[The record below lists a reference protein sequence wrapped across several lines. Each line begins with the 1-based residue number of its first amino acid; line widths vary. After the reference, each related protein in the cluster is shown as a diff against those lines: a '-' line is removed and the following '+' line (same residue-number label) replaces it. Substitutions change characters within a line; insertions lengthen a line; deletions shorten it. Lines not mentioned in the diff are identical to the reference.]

1 MVEYCSREVVPRLR
15 EVVPWRGTFIFRD
28 YSICV
33 DTKNA
38 GVSPVVVVT
47 RRRHSSARSFAFD
60 RTRVRATAHA
70 QPHTQSSTTRDSPR
84 HPTRPDPRGVFDR
97 PTTTTTRMVTDPAR
111 AERAAVEHEMHVKG
125 VTAKDDGV
133 TNDVDVVDVAVKRV
147 ERLPK
152 PDRDGFAAKI
162 ATLTEITDAKQK
174 RIEEIKAV
182 VNTKR
187 DQRKQSANENQPM
200 RDRLAELTTLANTK
214 IAERNAL
221 RSELATNDERRNAIR
236 DAANAMRAVSK
247 FLTDESIDAEIA
259 RIDHKISHETMSL
272 TEEKKLVDQIKKLNK
287 NRDFVKEYA
296 EKQAQINDFELARK
310 TFSEGIRAKD
320 AEINAVKADQAKIRS
335 ILDASKSKDDA
346 ANADVPKLIEEKNAA
361 YEVIK
366 ATREEIRVLREAH
379 KKEEDKYWAREK
391 QFRAYQKAEKQKQ
404 WEAGQEER
412 KAREEE
418 RKRWEL
424 ENAPEPFEEE
434 VAACDTLLV
443 YLSKFDSRV
452 AAPTKKEEESAA
464 TTESVTKAMDGM
476 MLLKRDEDEDDD
488 MFAVSS
494 RYNKKSKKQNGK
506 KNQSNDDERI
516 QLSLDTLGYFAKISV
531 GAVSK
536 TSEVPSAVDA
546 IKAKKE
552 EFLER
557 RKVKKERIAA
567 GLPDE
572 EEEEAKA
579 KKGSAAKEKKAAA
592 TKEKKKGASKKNKA
606 KAGVSLTLTVED
618 ERVIVALI
626 VEQ

>member
-1 MVEYCSREVVPRLR
+1 
-15 EVVPWRGTFIFRD
+15 
-28 YSICV
+28 
-33 DTKNA
+33 
-38 GVSPVVVVT
+38 
-47 RRRHSSARSFAFD
+47 
-60 RTRVRATAHA
+60 
-70 QPHTQSSTTRDSPR
+70 
-84 HPTRPDPRGVFDR
+84 
-97 PTTTTTRMVTDPAR
+97 MVTDPAR

-125 VTAKDDGV
+125 VTVKDDGV
-133 TNDVDVVDVAVKRV
+133 TNEVDVVDVAVKRV

-187 DQRKQSANENQPM
+187 DHRKQSANENQPM
-200 RDRLAELTTLANTK
+200 RDRLAELTTLANAK

-221 RSELATNDERRNAIR
+221 RSELATKDERRNAIR
-236 DAANAMRAVSK
+236 DAANAMRTVSK
-247 FLTDESIDAEIA
+247 FLTNESIDAEIA

-272 TEEKKLVDQIKKLNK
+272 TEEKKLVDQIKTLNK

-296 EKQAQINDFELARK
+296 EKQAQINDFESARK
-310 TFSEGIRAKD
+310 TFSERIRAKD
-320 AEINAVKADQAKIRS
+320 AEINALKADQAKIRS

-346 ANADVPKLIEEKNAA
+346 ANADVPKLIEEKNVA

-366 ATREEIRVLREAH
+366 ATREEMRVLREAH

-434 VAACDTLLV
+434 VAACDTLLT
-443 YLSKFDSRV
+443 YLSKFDSR
-452 AAPTKKEEESAA
+452 AAAAAKKEEESAA

-476 MLLKRDEDEDDD
+476 VLLKRDEDDDD

-506 KNQSNDDERI
+506 KNQSNDDERM

-572 EEEEAKA
+572 EEEEEKV

-592 TKEKKKGASKKNKA
+592 AKEKKNGASKKNKA
-606 KAGVSLTLTVED
+606 KAGVSLTITIED

-626 VEQ
+626 VKQ

>member
-1 MVEYCSREVVPRLR
+1 MARNFFEIIPS
-15 EVVPWRGTFIFRD
+15 
-28 YSICV
+28 V
-33 DTKNA
+33 DTTNA
-38 GVSPVVVVT
+38 GLSSPVVVVVW
-47 RRRHSSARSFAFD
+47 RRHSPARSFAFD
-60 RTRVRATAHA
+60 RPRVRATAIA
-70 QPHTQSSTTRDSPR
+70 QPHTPSHTQSSTTRDSR

-97 PTTTTTRMVTDPAR
+97 PTTTARMVTDPAR

-125 VTAKDDGV
+125 VTVKDAGV

-187 DQRKQSANENQPM
+187 DHRKQSANEHQPM

-221 RSELATNDERRNAIR
+221 RSELATKDERRNAIR
-236 DAANAMRAVSK
+236 DAANAMRTVSK
-247 FLTDESIDAEIA
+247 FLTNESIDAEIA

-272 TEEKKLVDQIKKLNK
+272 TEEKKLVDQIKTLNK

-310 TFSEGIRAKD
+310 TFSERIRAKD
-320 AEINAVKADQAKIRS
+320 AEINAVKSDQAKIRS
-335 ILDASKSKDDA
+335 ILDASKSKVDA

-366 ATREEIRVLREAH
+366 ATREEMRVLREAH

-412 KAREEE
+412 NAREEE

-452 AAPTKKEEESAA
+452 AAPAKKEEESAA

-476 MLLKRDEDEDDD
+476 VLLKRDEDEDDD

-506 KNQSNDDERI
+506 KNQNNDDERM

-536 TSEVPSAVDA
+536 TLEVPSAVDA

-572 EEEEAKA
+572 EEEEEKA
-579 KKGSAAKEKKAAA
+579 KKGSAAKEKKATAA
-592 TKEKKKGASKKNKA
+592 KEKKKGASKKNKA

-626 VEQ
+626 VKQ